1 MRPCISRKFLAP
13 GSGCECVVRGRH
25 RYRLHTSSNVT
36 ADAGNDHTMITWFRK
51 HPEPPP
57 RASEN
62 PGKGH
67 EAEVAFANG
76 ERSWTESVN
85 LLKSLSDVRIEGV
98 GGGGSAGVSRLGAR
112 RSSQGSMHG
121 AQACGWPTF
130 DTPCTAACDPR
141 SHYSLRETASAGERR
156 TLLLSLH
163 SVIPTVSELTAQERN
178 GDGPAGP
185 SPFEVV
191 GHGGR
196 DSHSPGGNKR

>member
-141 SHYSLRETASAGERR
+141 SHYFVKQRAPESEEHCFCPCIQSFPPSA
-156 TLLLSLH
+156 
-163 SVIPTVSELTAQERN
+163 N
-178 GDGPAGP
+178 
-185 SPFEVV
+185 
-191 GHGGR
+191 
-196 DSHSPGGNKR
+196 